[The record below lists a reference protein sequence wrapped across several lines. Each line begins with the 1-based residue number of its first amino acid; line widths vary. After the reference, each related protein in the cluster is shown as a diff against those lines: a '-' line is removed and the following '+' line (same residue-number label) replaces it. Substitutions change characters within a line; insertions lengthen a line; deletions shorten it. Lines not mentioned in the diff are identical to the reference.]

1 MLKFL
6 GTKSVFKFTLVA
18 SKLQHGLPMK
28 RAGLFTIFLMLSG
41 LSFAQ
46 QGDMQLA
53 EALYQAGNYEKA
65 AELYEKLYQREP
77 SSLFYVERLRE
88 CWSELRQYDKLIPF
102 LQKEIARQ
110 TALYAIVPLQV
121 HLAQCYKDKQDHAK
135 ANETL
140 SKLASL
146 PETVSDYSL
155 IIRELRLY
163 KFYEAILDLVQ
174 RARRKFAQESLFAD
188 EAADAYVFLGHYRA
202 ATEEYLKL
210 LREDFPNYAKV
221 QSQVMSYASKS
232 SPAVLKET
240 LAVLE
245 QARSKFPATSLAR
258 QLLSQLL
265 TQLYIEAENYDGA
278 FNEALYRDNVAHA
291 RGGQLY
297 SFATQMLQRKQFAV
311 ARKAFQAIV
320 AANADVSFVQ
330 RAKIG
335 LASVLEREA
344 ELLTGAAR
352 RAKLEE
358 ASAAYQE
365 YERTYP
371 LSLNLPDVYLAWA
384 NLEYAGL
391 DNLSAAAQIAKKL
404 LERFYESQPARSAEV
419 LLAKIQLSQGH
430 FSGLEHTLQKCA
442 THPNASPEVRA
453 EAAYLLAFVQFLEG
467 NYAGSLQT
475 LAQIDTQRDAAN
487 DALELRLLLL
497 EALADTAKNPHAL
510 DALREYSAAKRAL
523 AQKKYDEAASRFADW
538 LNKYPTSPLV
548 DNALYERATILLT
561 IAPAAAAEGY
571 EKLLQLYPKSFY
583 ADKALFRLGE
593 LYESERKEPARAMA
607 CYERLLRE
615 YPHSFYLRPAR
626 ERLRKLKSSS

>member
-1 MLKFL
+1 MRL
-6 GTKSVFKFTLVA
+6 
-18 SKLQHGLPMK
+18 
-28 RAGLFTIFLMLSG
+28 AGLYIVFFMLFSE
-41 LSFAQ
+41 LAFAQ
-46 QGDMQLA
+46 QSDMQLA

-88 CWSELRQYDKLIPF
+88 CWSELRQYDKLIPL

-110 TALYAIVPLQV
+110 TTLYTVIPLHV
-121 HLAQCYKDKQDHAK
+121 HLAQCYKDKQEHSK
-135 ANETL
+135 ATQTL
-140 SKLASL
+140 NQLAAL
-146 PETVSDYSL
+146 PTTINDYSL

-163 KFYEAILDLVQ
+163 KFYEPLLDFVQ
-174 RARRKFAQESLFAD
+174 RARRKFDRESLFA
-188 EAADAYVFLGHYRA
+188 EETADAYVFLGNYRA

-210 LREDFPNYAKV
+210 LREDFPNYTKV

-232 SPAVLKET
+232 SPVALNET

-245 QARSKFPATSLAR
+245 HARGNFPATSLAR

-278 FNEALYRDNVAHA
+278 FNEALYRDNITHA

-297 SFATQMLQRKQFAV
+297 SFATQMLQKKQFAV

-358 ASAAYQE
+358 ASATYQE

-384 NLEYAGL
+384 NLEYDGL
-391 DNLSAAAQIAKKL
+391 DNLPAAARIAKKL

-419 LLAKIQLSQGH
+419 LLAKIQLSQGN
-430 FSGLEHTLQKCA
+430 FDGLERTLQKSA

-453 EAAYLLAFVQFLEG
+453 EAAHLLAFVQFLEG
-467 NYAGSLQT
+467 HYAASLHT
-475 LAQIDTQRDAAN
+475 LAQIETQCDAAN

-510 DALREYSAAKRAL
+510 DALKEYGAAKRAL

-538 LNKYPTSPLV
+538 LNKYPSSPLV

-561 IAPAAAAEGY
+561 IAPMAAAEGY

-593 LYESERKEPARAMA
+593 LYENDRKEPAKAIA

-615 YPHSFYLRPAR
+615 YPNSFYLRPAR
-626 ERLRKLKSSS
+626 ERLRKLKSNS

>member
-1 MLKFL
+1 MRL
-6 GTKSVFKFTLVA
+6 
-18 SKLQHGLPMK
+18 
-28 RAGLFTIFLMLSG
+28 AGLYIVFFMLFSE
-41 LSFAQ
+41 LAFAQ
-46 QGDMQLA
+46 QSDMQLA

-88 CWSELRQYDKLIPF
+88 CWSELRQYDKLIPL

-110 TALYAIVPLQV
+110 TTLYTVIPLHV
-121 HLAQCYKDKQDHAK
+121 HLAQCYKDKQEHSK
-135 ANETL
+135 ATQTL
-140 SKLASL
+140 NQLAAL
-146 PETVSDYSL
+146 PTTINDYSL

-163 KFYEAILDLVQ
+163 KFYEPLLDFVQ
-174 RARRKFAQESLFAD
+174 RARRKFDRESLFA
-188 EAADAYVFLGHYRA
+188 EETADAYVFLGNYRA

-210 LREDFPNYAKV
+210 LREDFPNYTKV

-232 SPAVLKET
+232 SPVALNET

-245 QARSKFPATSLAR
+245 HARGNFPATSLAR

-278 FNEALYRDNVAHA
+278 FNEALYRDNITHA

-297 SFATQMLQRKQFAV
+297 SFATQMLQKKQFAV

-358 ASAAYQE
+358 ASATYQE

-384 NLEYAGL
+384 NLEYNGL
-391 DNLSAAAQIAKKL
+391 DNLPAAARIAKKL

-419 LLAKIQLSQGH
+419 LLAKIQLSQGN
-430 FSGLEHTLQKCA
+430 FDGLERTLQKSA

-453 EAAYLLAFVQFLEG
+453 EAAHLLAFVQFLEG
-467 NYAGSLQT
+467 HYAASLHT
-475 LAQIDTQRDAAN
+475 LAQIETQRDAAN

-510 DALREYSAAKRAL
+510 DALKEYGAAKRAL

-538 LNKYPTSPLV
+538 LNKYPSSPLV

-561 IAPAAAAEGY
+561 IAPMAAAEGY

-593 LYESERKEPARAMA
+593 LYENDRKEPAKAIA

-615 YPHSFYLRPAR
+615 YPNSFYLRPAR
-626 ERLRKLKSSS
+626 ERLRKLKSNS